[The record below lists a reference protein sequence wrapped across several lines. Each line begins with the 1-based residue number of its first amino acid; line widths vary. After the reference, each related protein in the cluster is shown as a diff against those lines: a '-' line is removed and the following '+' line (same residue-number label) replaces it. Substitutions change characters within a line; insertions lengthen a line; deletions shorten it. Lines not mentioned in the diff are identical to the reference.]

1 MKKSILDGNLQILLR
16 SQGGKKQQALSCFF
30 DTHQCQ
36 DFYPAE
42 VVCESGTW
50 TLEEKG
56 AIMQPQRMF
65 KIWATYNRLI
75 EEEEYV
81 NEIPKPTESRSS
93 IRE

>member
-36 DFYPAE
+36 HMYPQE
-42 VVCESGTW
+42 VVCKSGTW

-56 AIMQPQRMF
+56 ATMQPQRQF
-65 KIWATYNRLI
+65 KVWAVYNRVI
-75 EEEEYV
+75 EEKEDV
-81 NEIPKPTESRSS
+81 NEIQKPTEHRPGLH
-93 IRE
+93 